1 MIGVA
6 GEKKIH
12 QNDRCSFRNNVLAEW
27 SLKRSAA
34 EKTENEKTFATKMI
48 GVKMIGW
55 KQNRVFLFENDR
67 SFWWQ
72 VTVLKN
78 PGNQQKPRQSTY
90 LDEYMLF
97 KKNPIKKY

>member
-1 MIGVA
+1 
-6 GEKKIH
+6 
-12 QNDRCSFRNNVLAEW
+12 
-27 SLKRSAA
+27 
-34 EKTENEKTFATKMI
+34 MI

-97 KKNPIKKY
+97 KKTRIKKFEIVAKILCLENYRFH